1 MRGGKGRGG
10 RYRNGM
16 APDIFHKSAPMPQC
30 VTMSYFVKL
39 ESYIVDFS
47 STFVYDTP
55 EFICGRQLAKI

>member
-1 MRGGKGRGG
+1 
-10 RYRNGM
+10 M